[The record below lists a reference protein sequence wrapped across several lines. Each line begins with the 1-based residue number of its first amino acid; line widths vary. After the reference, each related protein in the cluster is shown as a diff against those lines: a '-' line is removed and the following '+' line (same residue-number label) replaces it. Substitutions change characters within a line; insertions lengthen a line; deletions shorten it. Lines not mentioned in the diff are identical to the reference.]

1 MGNEIL
7 YQLGLTNASQE
18 YAFESMETIP
28 NMGKSVRVIKRLAE
42 TNMING
48 QYKVSEKYLKLLEK
62 TIFYRKWA
70 KGSMDMLNN
79 EEKINNDPDLGEKRK
94 FMVRNDYFFH
104 IKNIEA
110 VLNRMVKENPEN
122 KMAFEYLMAF
132 YMINKD
138 LRNFIN
144 LIPVMEKMQYSR
156 VPVSYQEAIMYII
169 GLNNEDPMTNSPQ
182 YVSQDTKLRM
192 KAYGDIYT
200 AYPDAQSRLEKRFSG
215 TYWYYLHFRDAEP
228 SQVEE
233 SKNNT
238 GST

>member
-1 MGNEIL
+1 
-7 YQLGLTNASQE
+7 
-18 YAFESMETIP
+18 METIP
-28 NMGKSVRVIKRLAE
+28 NMGKSARVIKRLAE

-62 TIFYRKWA
+62 TIFYRTWA
-70 KGSMDMLNN
+70 KRSLTLLDND
-79 EEKINNDPDLGEKRK
+79 EKINSDPVWVAKRK
-94 FMVRNDYFFH
+94 FVVRNDYFFH
-104 IKNIEA
+104 IRNIEA
-110 VLNRMVKENPEN
+110 VLTRMVKENPEN

-138 LRNFIN
+138 LSNFIN
-144 LIPVMEKMQYSR
+144 LIPVMERMQYSK

-182 YVSQDTKLRM
+182 YVSQDTRLRM

-200 AYPDAQSRLEKRFSG
+200 AYPDAQERLEKRFSG
-215 TYWYYLHFRDAEP
+215 TYWYYLHFSDAEL

-233 SKNNT
+233 NKNNT